1 MAIVSIMEL
10 VLEITLST
18 SMSWGQEQ
26 RPRSRMLLAAARTT
40 TRLSR
45 LRQALKALVRTRLRV
60 LCRQRRLPL
69 RRLQVLLRL
78 LLRHQH
84 RRLRLP
90 RRQRLLRLQRLRQPQ
105 RQY

>member
-1 MAIVSIMEL
+1 MAIASIMEL
-10 VLEITLST
+10 VQEITLST
-18 SMSWGQEQ
+18 SMSWEQEQ
-26 RPRSRMLLAAARTT
+26 RPQSRMLLAAARTT

-69 RRLQVLLRL
+69 
-78 LLRHQH
+78 LRH
-84 RRLRLP
+84 RRLP
-90 RRQRLLRLQRLRQPQ
+90 RRLPRHQRLLRLQRLRQPQ

>member
-1 MAIVSIMEL
+1 MAIESIMEL
-10 VLEITLST
+10 VQEITLST

-26 RPRSRMLLAAARTT
+26 RPQSRMLLAAARTT

-84 RRLRLP
+84 LRLTQ
-90 RRQRLLRLQRLRQPQ
+90 RQRLLRLQRLRQPQ